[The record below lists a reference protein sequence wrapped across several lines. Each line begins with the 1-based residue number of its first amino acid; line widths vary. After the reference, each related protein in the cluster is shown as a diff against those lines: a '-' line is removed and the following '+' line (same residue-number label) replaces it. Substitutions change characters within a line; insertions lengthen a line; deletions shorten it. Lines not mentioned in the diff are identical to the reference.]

1 MDWKS
6 DVLYLKSRYILK
18 INLTITLH
26 NKTKKG
32 QYFWKYYKILDIYI
46 MILYM
51 CMDIKYV
58 CVNWY
63 NM

>member
-6 DVLYLKSRYILK
+6 DVLYLNSRYILK

-32 QYFWKYYKILDIYI
+32 TIFLKVLQNTWYIHI

-58 CVNWY
+58 CVNW
-63 NM
+63 

>member
-1 MDWKS
+1 MDWKA
-6 DVLYLKSRYILK
+6 DVLYLNSRYILK

-32 QYFWKYYKILDIYI
+32 TIFLKVLQNTWYI
-46 MILYM
+46 HYELYM

-58 CVNWY
+58 CVNW
-63 NM
+63 

>member
-1 MDWKS
+1 MDWKA
-6 DVLYLKSRYILK
+6 DVLYLNSRYILK

-32 QYFWKYYKILDIYI
+32 TIFLKVLQNTWYIYI

-58 CVNWY
+58 CVNW
-63 NM
+63 